1 MIYFYLIIL
10 FSIVCSIFI
19 LSPIYKQIFS
29 DSDSNGLL
37 QDTPEKKAYRDLLE
51 SKEIVLNEIRD
62 IDFDYGL
69 GKLTKDDYTELR
81 NRYRYR
87 AAVILEQIRELEK
100 AHGFEDRGV

>member
-1 MIYFYLIIL
+1 MIYFYLIII
-10 FSIVCSIFI
+10 FSIACSIFI
-19 LSPIYKQIFS
+19 LSPLYKQIFR
-29 DSDSNGLL
+29 DRDSNGLL
-37 QDTPEKKAYRDLLE
+37 QEMPEKKVYRDLLE

-87 AAVILEQIRELEK
+87 AAAILEKISELEK
-100 AHGFEDRGV
+100 AHGFEEP